1 MLLSSN
7 SNAKLSTHQISN
19 LFHFDDLNGN
29 KLWLQDAS
37 DSFICLG
44 LIQLANIVKKKK
56 KQHARTKAL
65 KGRIPSDVL
74 CLILEPWSI
83 FSCLSWWPIKWHQF
97 ITFHNAENQNTG
109 WGVGLS
115 PFHKAQEWQEI
126 HFCRMQLP
134 ACWFGGKCSCFIF
147 IKAIEELRW
156 RSILASR
163 AAHIPTQS
171 G

>member
-56 KQHARTKAL
+56 KKQHARTKAL
-65 KGRIPSDVL
+65 KGRIPSDGL
-74 CLILEPWSI
+74 CLILEP
-83 FSCLSWWPIKWHQF
+83 
-97 ITFHNAENQNTG
+97 
-109 WGVGLS
+109 
-115 PFHKAQEWQEI
+115 
-126 HFCRMQLP
+126 
-134 ACWFGGKCSCFIF
+134 
-147 IKAIEELRW
+147 
-156 RSILASR
+156 
-163 AAHIPTQS
+163 
-171 G
+171 

>member
-56 KQHARTKAL
+56 KTTCENKSFERQN
-65 KGRIPSDVL
+65 
-74 CLILEPWSI
+74 SI
-83 FSCLSWWPIKWHQF
+83 WCTVSYFGAMINFLMFELMANKM
-97 ITFHNAENQNTG
+97 TNTN
-109 WGVGLS
+109 LS
-115 PFHKAQEWQEI
+115 PFTMLKIKTQV
-126 HFCRMQLP
+126 
-134 ACWFGGKCSCFIF
+134 GGWGSVLF
-147 IKAIEELRW
+147 IKP
-156 RSILASR
+156 RSDRKSISVACNYQHADSGENAPALYLSR
-163 AAHIPTQS
+163 P
-171 G
+171 